1 MAELPKKFTEADVAR
16 LATVGQDGQPHLVP
30 VVFATQENTIVTA
43 VDGKPKSTNRLK
55 RLKNIENNPEVS
67 LLVDHYDDDWTQLW
81 WIRVDGRATI
91 TENTDALRQLRAKY
105 SQYQQVPLDGPV
117 IEISV
122 EHVATWGLA

>member
-1 MAELPKKFTEADVAR
+1 MAELPTKFTEAHVAR